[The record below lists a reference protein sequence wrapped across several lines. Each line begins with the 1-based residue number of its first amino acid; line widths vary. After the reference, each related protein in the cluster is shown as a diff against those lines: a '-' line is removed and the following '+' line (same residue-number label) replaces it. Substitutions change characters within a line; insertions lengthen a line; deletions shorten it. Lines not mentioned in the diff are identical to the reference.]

1 MEHGAGGNRGG
12 WTRQRRDGFGLV
24 QGRGLPCVR
33 EKVVLVIAGART
45 AMAVGQQSG
54 PFSVEDLLFSVL
66 DFLAMRFAG

>member
-1 MEHGAGGNRGG
+1 MGLG
-12 WTRQRRDGFGLV
+12 WCREG
-24 QGRGLPCVR
+24 GLPCVR